1 MKVIHTEKATYVSFP
16 DLFVSPLGGGMET
29 VMLHHKS
36 VVEFGIIGLGRFG
49 YALTKT
55 LSGAGKDI
63 MAIDTSESRVKQV
76 RHLIENVFV
85 VGTLDKET
93 LEDSGIQNCATVII
107 CVGDSIDVSILT
119 TLNVISMGVP
129 RVIARAIS
137 YEQGL
142 ILEKIGAEVIY
153 PENDMAIRL
162 ANKLINSSI
171 METIELG
178 GDIAITELKLT
189 SKLEG
194 LTVMQANLRQKFN
207 LNIIA
212 LEHKGETTTEIS
224 PECVLNLGDDIVVIG
239 KRDSIKKL
247 ELFLSKV

>member
-1 MKVIHTEKATYVSFP
+1 
-16 DLFVSPLGGGMET
+16 
-29 VMLHHKS
+29 MLHHKS
-36 VVEFGIIGLGRFG
+36 IIEFGIIGLGRFG

-55 LSGAGKDI
+55 LATTGKEI
-63 MAIDTSESRVKQV
+63 VAIDTIESRVKQV
-76 RHLIENVFV
+76 RNFTESAFV
-85 VGTLDKET
+85 VGSLDKET

-107 CVGDSIDVSILT
+107 CIGDSIDVSILT

-129 RVIARAIS
+129 RVIARAMS

-171 METIELG
+171 METIELR

-189 SKLEG
+189 AKISEQ
-194 LTVMQANLRQKFN
+194 TVQQANFRQKFN

-212 LEHKGETTTEIS
+212 LEHNGVTTTEIA
-224 PECVLNLGDDIVVIG
+224 PDCMLHKEDNIVVIG
-239 KRDSIKKL
+239 QRENINKLEAFLKKL
-247 ELFLSKV
+247 